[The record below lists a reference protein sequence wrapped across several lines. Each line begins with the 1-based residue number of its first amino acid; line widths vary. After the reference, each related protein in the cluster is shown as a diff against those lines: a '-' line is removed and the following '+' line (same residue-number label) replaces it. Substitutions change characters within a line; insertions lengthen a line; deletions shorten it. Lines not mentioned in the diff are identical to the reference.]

1 MKLLIT
7 GAAVLLTR
15 LALASLVIAQVV
27 AFEPPAKPV
36 DARLEIGPLGGM
48 AVVFPEFGVLAS
60 VPVDRRTSVEIVVSR
75 LTARFDSP
83 QHALAQI
90 QLRIPFREHL
100 QSRKSFVLGLTRIN
114 AQDASEGFLDRGFSR
129 GPFVRPHA
137 GVSLQWPLGRHVD
150 FRFDA
155 QGLFLFARELPML
168 PRATTAFVWHR

>member
-100 QSRKSFVLGLTRIN
+100 QSRKSFVLGLTR
-114 AQDASEGFLDRGFSR
+114 ALRPTPCRRQPAVASRPSR
-129 GPFVRPHA
+129 RLPLRRSRPVSVRPRTAHA
-137 GVSLQWPLGRHVD
+137 AASDDGLRVAPLKSR
-150 FRFDA
+150 
-155 QGLFLFARELPML
+155 
-168 PRATTAFVWHR
+168 